1 MADASERRKVVRAA
15 CPHDCPDT
23 CAMLVTVEDGRAVDV
38 RGDPEHPF
46 TRGGLCVKVNNYE
59 QRVYSP
65 ERLLLPLKRSG
76 PKGSG
81 QFERIGWHEAMDTIR
96 SRWTDIIDQFGAT
109 AILPYGYLG
118 TEGILNGLNV
128 GDAFFN
134 KLGATISERTFC
146 DSGSCTAYFMTI
158 GPSPGM
164 DPESFKHS
172 KYIIL
177 WACNTIS
184 TNLHHWPFI
193 AEAKNNGAKLVVID
207 PFKTRTAR
215 EADWHIPIRPGTDAA
230 LALGLMN
237 VIIGEDLVDQ
247 DYVQNYTTG
256 FDELKERARA
266 YPPEMV
272 AKITGI
278 PAQDIRTL
286 AREYA
291 TTQPS
296 VIRIGVAIE
305 RHAGGGQ
312 TVRAAACLPALVGA
326 WRHVGGGMLQLPIWA
341 FPVKWENL
349 MRPDWIK
356 PGTRVLNQW
365 RLGPA
370 LTGEEPLDPPIKS
383 LFVYNSNPAIV
394 VPEQEKIIQGL
405 KSEDLFTVVSEQFLT
420 DTARYADIVLPATTQ
435 LEQFDLMFSWGH
447 LYLSL
452 NQQAIA
458 PLGESVS
465 NTELF
470 RRLARTMGFDDRQ
483 WQRSDEEIAA
493 DALDWANPA
502 LQGITMD
509 LLKEKGWARLN
520 VGTPDT
526 YAPHANGNF
535 LTPSGKCEFK
545 ASMAAGGNFVLPLFR
560 QGSNEFQAGEPVD
573 PLPPY
578 VPPNESPA
586 TNARLAAKY
595 PLNIISPK
603 SHAFL
608 NSSYGNLPRQLH
620 HAGEQFVLVNPKD
633 ALVRNV
639 GEGSPVRI
647 FNDRGSFEAIAK
659 VSSDVMPGVVVAP
672 LGYWRS
678 LSRTGATV
686 NALNPSAFAD
696 LGRAPTFSDT
706 LVEVA
711 IADSAIAAE

>member
-1 MADASERRKVVRAA
+1 MASTSERQKVIRAA

-23 CAMLVTVEDGRAVDV
+23 CAMLVTVENGRAIMV
-38 RGDPEHPF
+38 RGDPDHPF

-65 ERLLLPLKRSG
+65 DRVLHPLKRSG

-81 QFERIGWHEAMDTIR
+81 QFERVTWDAAMQMIR
-96 SRWTDIIDQFGAT
+96 LSWTKIIDQYGPT
-109 AILPYGYLG
+109 AILPYSYLG
-118 TEGILNGLNV
+118 TEGTLNGLNV

-164 DPESFKHS
+164 DPESFKYS

-193 AEAKNNGAKLVVID
+193 AEAKKNGAKLVVID
-207 PFKTRTAR
+207 PLKTRTAQ
-215 EADWHIPIRPGTDAA
+215 EADWHISIRPGTDAA
-230 LALGLMN
+230 LALGMMN
-237 VIIGEDLVDQ
+237 VIIEQDLVDR
-247 DYVQNYTTG
+247 DYVANYTLG
-256 FDELKERARA
+256 FDELRDRVKA

-286 AREYA
+286 ACEYA
-291 TTQPS
+291 TTQPR

-312 TVRAAACLPALVGA
+312 TVRATACLPALVGA
-326 WRHVGGGMLQLPIWA
+326 WRHVGGGILQLPIWA
-341 FPVKWENL
+341 FPIKWENL

-370 LTGEEPLDPPIKS
+370 LTNEEQLDPPIKS

-435 LEQFDLMFSWGH
+435 LEQLDIMFSWGH

-465 NTELF
+465 
-470 RRLARTMGFDDRQ
+470 
-483 WQRSDEEIAA
+483 
-493 DALDWANPA
+493 
-502 LQGITMD
+502 
-509 LLKEKGWARLN
+509 
-520 VGTPDT
+520 
-526 YAPHANGNF
+526 
-535 LTPSGKCEFK
+535 
-545 ASMAAGGNFVLPLFR
+545 
-560 QGSNEFQAGEPVD
+560 
-573 PLPPY
+573 
-578 VPPNESPA
+578 
-586 TNARLAAKY
+586 
-595 PLNIISPK
+595 
-603 SHAFL
+603 
-608 NSSYGNLPRQLH
+608 
-620 HAGEQFVLVNPKD
+620 
-633 ALVRNV
+633 
-639 GEGSPVRI
+639 
-647 FNDRGSFEAIAK
+647 
-659 VSSDVMPGVVVAP
+659 
-672 LGYWRS
+672 
-678 LSRTGATV
+678 
-686 NALNPSAFAD
+686 
-696 LGRAPTFSDT
+696 
-706 LVEVA
+706 
-711 IADSAIAAE
+711 

>member
-1 MADASERRKVVRAA
+1 
-15 CPHDCPDT
+15 
-23 CAMLVTVEDGRAVDV
+23 
-38 RGDPEHPF
+38 
-46 TRGGLCVKVNNYE
+46 
-59 QRVYSP
+59 
-65 ERLLLPLKRSG
+65 
-76 PKGSG
+76 
-81 QFERIGWHEAMDTIR
+81 
-96 SRWTDIIDQFGAT
+96 
-109 AILPYGYLG
+109 
-118 TEGILNGLNV
+118 
-128 GDAFFN
+128 
-134 KLGATISERTFC
+134 
-146 DSGSCTAYFMTI
+146 
-158 GPSPGM
+158 
-164 DPESFKHS
+164 
-172 KYIIL
+172 
-177 WACNTIS
+177 
-184 TNLHHWPFI
+184 
-193 AEAKNNGAKLVVID
+193 
-207 PFKTRTAR
+207 
-215 EADWHIPIRPGTDAA
+215 
-230 LALGLMN
+230 
-237 VIIGEDLVDQ
+237 
-247 DYVQNYTTG
+247 
-256 FDELKERARA
+256 
-266 YPPEMV
+266 
-272 AKITGI
+272 
-278 PAQDIRTL
+278 
-286 AREYA
+286 
-291 TTQPS
+291 
-296 VIRIGVAIE
+296 
-305 RHAGGGQ
+305 
-312 TVRAAACLPALVGA
+312 
-326 WRHVGGGMLQLPIWA
+326 LQLPIWA

-356 PGTRVLNQW
+356 PRTRVLNQW

-405 KSEDLFTVVSEQFLT
+405 KRENIFTVVSEQFLT

-458 PLGESVS
+458 PLGESIS

-483 WQRSDEEIAA
+483 WQRSDEEMAV
-493 DALDWANPA
+493 DALDWANAA

-520 VGTPDT
+520 VGTPET

-573 PLPPY
+573 PLPTY
-578 VPPNESPA
+578 VLPNESPA

-608 NSSYGNLPRQLH
+608 NSCYGNLPGQLH

-633 ALVRNV
+633 ALARNV

-711 IADSAIAAE
+711 IAESVIAAE

>member
-1 MADASERRKVVRAA
+1 
-15 CPHDCPDT
+15 
-23 CAMLVTVEDGRAVDV
+23 MLVTVEDGRAVDV

-573 PLPPY
+573 PLPTY